1 MISEGSCTLDEWNKK
16 SSFDWAGENDIFSA
30 LLFWQEGCDGTW
42 QERKCYMVRD
52 RQFYRDFFVM
62 WIVLVL
68 QNVITLS
75 VNLADNMML
84 GAYSET
90 ALAGVA
96 AVNQI
101 QFVYQQLLISF
112 GEAAVILGTQY
123 YGKRQMGPVRELA
136 RGAMYCGV
144 ALSAVLF
151 LAASVIPRQ
160 LMLIFTTDEEIILQG
175 IAYLRVIRFT
185 YLVFAVAQI
194 LLYTLRIVGTVKIS
208 LYLSVTALLLNCFW
222 NYALIYGRF
231 GFPSYGVAGAAA
243 ATLISRLVEL
253 GILIGYLALRED
265 KLRLTWRL
273 YLLPLRDARR
283 RTAVAAD
290 QAPASSAGPEQ
301 TKDAPTVRWAPVSL
315 LMADYIRMM
324 LPLMVVNALWGLN
337 NAAQNA
343 ILGHMTARAIAA
355 NSVASTL
362 FLLVKSTAQG
372 SAATASFFT
381 GKTIGEGD
389 YDRLKL
395 YARTWQ
401 VLFVIIGILSGM
413 ILFFLR
419 IPILSLYRLEV
430 PTRAMADTFL
440 IILSVIIVT
449 MSYQMPVNAGIIKG
463 GGDIRYAVTLDL
475 VSIWCI
481 VIPISWAAAFVFH
494 ASPIA
499 VVWCL
504 NADQIFKAVP
514 AFIKCNFGHWAKK
527 LTR

>member
-1 MISEGSCTLDEWNKK
+1 
-16 SSFDWAGENDIFSA
+16 
-30 LLFWQEGCDGTW
+30 
-42 QERKCYMVRD
+42 MVRD
-52 RQFYRDFFVM
+52 KAFYRDFFAM

-84 GAYSET
+84 GAYSES

-112 GEAAVILGTQY
+112 GEAAMILGTQY
-123 YGKRQMGPVRELA
+123 FGKRQMEPVRSLA

-144 ALSAVLF
+144 ALSVLLF

-160 LMLIFTTDEEIILQG
+160 LMLIFTTDEAIIVQG
-175 IAYLRVIRFT
+175 MVYLKVIRFT
-185 YLVFAVAQI
+185 YLIFAIAQI
-194 LLYTLRIVGTVKIS
+194 LLYTLRIVGTVRIS
-208 LYLSVTALLLNCFW
+208 LYLSLAALALNCFW
-222 NYALIYGRF
+222 NYALIYGKL
-231 GFPSYGVAGAAA
+231 GFPSMGAAGAAL
-243 ATLISRLVEL
+243 ATLISRAVEL
-253 GILIGYLALRED
+253 AILIGFLALRER
-265 KLRLTWRL
+265 KLCLSWRDYLTPGRSISARA
-273 YLLPLRDARR
+273 LL
-283 RTAVAAD
+283 
-290 QAPASSAGPEQ
+290 S
-301 TKDAPTVRWAPVSL
+301 
-315 LMADYIRMM
+315 DYIRVM

-372 SAATASFFT
+372 SAAAASFFT

-389 YDRLKL
+389 YDRLRL

-401 VLFVIIGILSGM
+401 VLFVIIGILSG
-413 ILFFLR
+413 IVLFFLR
-419 IPILSLYRLEV
+419 IPILSLYRLEP

-481 VIPISWAAAFVFH
+481 VIPVSWAAAFVLH
-494 ASPIA
+494 ASPVA

-514 AFIKCNFGHWAKK
+514 AFLKCNFGHWAKK

>member
-1 MISEGSCTLDEWNKK
+1 MT
-16 SSFDWAGENDIFSA
+16 SSLLCCFGRKAVIEN
-30 LLFWQEGCDGTW
+30 W

-123 YGKRQMGPVRELA
+123 YGKQQMEPVKRLA
-136 RGAMYCGV
+136 KYAMVTGV
-144 ALSAVLF
+144 ILSAALF
-151 LAASVIPRQ
+151 LAASLIPRQ
-160 LMLIFTTDEEIILQG
+160 LMLIFTTDEAIITQG
-175 IAYLRVIRFT
+175 MIYLETIRYT
-185 YLVFAVAQI
+185 YLVFAIAQV
-194 LLYTLRIVGTVKIS
+194 LLYTLRIVGSVRIS
-208 LYLSVTALLLNCFW
+208 LYLSLTALAVNCFW
-222 NYALIYGRF
+222 NYTLIYGRF
-231 GFPSYGVAGAAA
+231 GMPSLGTKGAAI
-243 ATLISRLVEL
+243 ATLISRVVEL
-253 GILIGYLALRED
+253 AVLIGYIVLREK
-265 KLRLTWRL
+265 KLRLGWRD
-273 YLLPLRDARR
+273 YLLP
-283 RTAVAAD
+283 
-290 QAPASSAGPEQ
+290 QPSSMPSLAG
-301 TKDAPTVRWAPVSL
+301 DYVRVMIP
-315 LMADYIRMM
+315 MM
-324 LPLMVVNALWGLN
+324 IVNALWGLN

-362 FLLVKSTAQG
+362 FLLCKSTAQG
-372 SAATASFFT
+372 SAATASFYT

-389 YDRLKL
+389 FEKLRL

-401 VLFVIIGILSGM
+401 VLFIGIGILSG
-413 ILFFLR
+413 IALFFLR
-419 IPILSLYRLEV
+419 IPILSVYRLE
-430 PTRAMADTFL
+430 PETRQMADTFL
-440 IILSVIIVT
+440 LILSVIIVT
-449 MSYQMPVNAGIIKG
+449 MSYQMPVNAGIIRG
-463 GGDIRYAVTLDL
+463 GGDIRYAFTLDI

-481 VIPISWAAAFVFH
+481 VIPVSWAAAFVFH
-494 ASPIA
+494 ASPVT
-499 VVWCL
+499 VVWLL

-514 AFIKCNFGHWAKK
+514 AFIKCNYGHWAKK

>member
-1 MISEGSCTLDEWNKK
+1 
-16 SSFDWAGENDIFSA
+16 
-30 LLFWQEGCDGTW
+30 
-42 QERKCYMVRD
+42 MVRD
-52 RQFYRDFFVM
+52 RQFYIDFFSM

-123 YGKRQMGPVRELA
+123 FGKKQTGPVKSLA
-136 RGAMYCGV
+136 KSAMFFGV
-144 ALSAVLF
+144 ALSAALF
-151 LAASVIPRQ
+151 LASSVIPRH
-160 LMLIFTTDEEIILQG
+160 LMLIFTADEAIIARG
-175 IAYLRVIRFT
+175 MAYLRIIRFT
-185 YLVFAVAQI
+185 YLIFAVSQI
-194 LLYTLRIVGTVKIS
+194 LLYTLRIVGSVKIS
-208 LYLSVTALLLNCFW
+208 LYLSVLALAVNCFF

-231 GFPSYGVAGAAA
+231 GLPSFGVEGAAI
-243 ATLISRLVEL
+243 ATLLSRAAEL
-253 GILIGYLALRED
+253 CVLILYIRLRERE
-265 KLRLTWRL
+265 LRLSWRD
-273 YLLPLRDARR
+273 YLITGRIREETCGMQRVGAPGTSPGCAASGRRSLVSPLA
-283 RTAVAAD
+283 
-290 QAPASSAGPEQ
+290 
-301 TKDAPTVRWAPVSL
+301 
-315 LMADYIRMM
+315 MDYIRVM
-324 LPLMVVNALWGLN
+324 LPLMFVNALWGLN

-343 ILGHMTARAIAA
+343 ILGHMAARAIAA

-381 GKTIGEGD
+381 GKTIGEGAL
-389 YDRLKL
+389 DRLRV

-401 VLFVIIGILSGM
+401 VLFVLIGIVSG
-413 ILFFLR
+413 IALYFVR
-419 IPILSLYRLEV
+419 IPILSIYQLE
-430 PTRAMADTFL
+430 PETRKMADMFL
-440 IILSVIIVT
+440 VILSVIMVT
-449 MSYQMPVNAGIIKG
+449 MSYQMPVNSGIIKG

-481 VIPISWAAAFVFH
+481 VLPISWAAAFVYH
-494 ASPIA
+494 ASPIT

-504 NADQIFKAVP
+504 NADQIFKVVP
-514 AFIKCNFGHWAKK
+514 AFWKCNFGHWAME
-527 LTR
+527 LTRS

>member
-1 MISEGSCTLDEWNKK
+1 
-16 SSFDWAGENDIFSA
+16 
-30 LLFWQEGCDGTW
+30 
-42 QERKCYMVRD
+42 MVRD
-52 RQFYRDFFVM
+52 RQFYIDFFSM

-123 YGKRQMGPVRELA
+123 FGKKQTGPVKSLA
-136 RGAMYCGV
+136 KSAMYFGV
-144 ALSAVLF
+144 ALSAALF
-151 LAASVIPRQ
+151 LASSVIPRH
-160 LMLIFTTDEEIILQG
+160 LMLIFTADEAIIARG
-175 IAYLRVIRFT
+175 MAYLRIIRFT
-185 YLVFAVAQI
+185 YLIFAVSQI
-194 LLYTLRIVGTVKIS
+194 LLYTLRIVGSVKIS
-208 LYLSVTALLLNCFW
+208 LYLSVLALAVNCFF

-231 GFPSYGVAGAAA
+231 GLPSLGVEGAAIATLLSRAAELCVLILYIRLRERELRLSWRDYLITGWIREETCGMQRAGAPGTSPGCAA
-243 ATLISRLVEL
+243 SGRRSLVSP
-253 GILIGYLALRED
+253 LA
-265 KLRLTWRL
+265 K
-273 YLLPLRDARR
+273 
-283 RTAVAAD
+283 
-290 QAPASSAGPEQ
+290 
-301 TKDAPTVRWAPVSL
+301 
-315 LMADYIRMM
+315 DYIRVM
-324 LPLMVVNALWGLN
+324 LPLMFVNALWGLN

-343 ILGHMTARAIAA
+343 ILGHMAARAIAA

-381 GKTIGEGD
+381 GKTIGEGAL
-389 YDRLKL
+389 DRLRV

-401 VLFVIIGILSGM
+401 VLFVLIGIVSG
-413 ILFFLR
+413 IALYFVR
-419 IPILSLYRLEV
+419 IPILSIYQLE
-430 PTRAMADTFL
+430 PETRKMADMFL
-440 IILSVIIVT
+440 VILSVIMVT
-449 MSYQMPVNAGIIKG
+449 MSYQMPVNSGIIKG

-481 VIPISWAAAFVFH
+481 VLPISWAAAFVYH
-494 ASPIA
+494 ASPIT

-504 NADQIFKAVP
+504 NADQIFKVVP
-514 AFIKCNFGHWAKK
+514 AFWKCNFGHWARE
-527 LTR
+527 LTRS

>member
-1 MISEGSCTLDEWNKK
+1 
-16 SSFDWAGENDIFSA
+16 
-30 LLFWQEGCDGTW
+30 
-42 QERKCYMVRD
+42 MVRD
-52 RQFYRDFFVM
+52 RQFYIDFFSM

-123 YGKRQMGPVRELA
+123 FGKKQTGPVKSLA
-136 RGAMYCGV
+136 KSAMFFGV
-144 ALSAVLF
+144 ALSAALF
-151 LAASVIPRQ
+151 LASSVIPRH
-160 LMLIFTTDEEIILQG
+160 LMLIFTADEAIIARG
-175 IAYLRVIRFT
+175 MAYLRIIRFT
-185 YLVFAVAQI
+185 YLIFAVSQI
-194 LLYTLRIVGTVKIS
+194 LLYTLRIVGSVKIS
-208 LYLSVTALLLNCFW
+208 LYLSVLALAVNCFF

-231 GFPSYGVAGAAA
+231 GLPSFGVEGAAI
-243 ATLISRLVEL
+243 ATLLSRAAEL
-253 GILIGYLALRED
+253 CVLILYIRLRERE
-265 KLRLTWRL
+265 LRLSWRD
-273 YLLPLRDARR
+273 YLITGRIREETFGMQRVGAPGTSPGCAASGRRSLVSPLA
-283 RTAVAAD
+283 
-290 QAPASSAGPEQ
+290 
-301 TKDAPTVRWAPVSL
+301 
-315 LMADYIRMM
+315 MDYIRVM
-324 LPLMVVNALWGLN
+324 LPLMFVNALWGLN

-343 ILGHMTARAIAA
+343 ILGHMAARAIAA

-381 GKTIGEGD
+381 GKTIGEGAL
-389 YDRLKL
+389 DRLRV

-401 VLFVIIGILSGM
+401 VLFVLIGIVSG
-413 ILFFLR
+413 IALYFVR
-419 IPILSLYRLEV
+419 IPILSIYQLE
-430 PTRAMADTFL
+430 PETRKMADMFL
-440 IILSVIIVT
+440 VILSVIMVT
-449 MSYQMPVNAGIIKG
+449 MSYQMPVNSGIIKG

-481 VIPISWAAAFVFH
+481 VLPISWAAAFVYH
-494 ASPIA
+494 ASPIT

-504 NADQIFKAVP
+504 NADQIFKVVP
-514 AFIKCNFGHWAKK
+514 AFWKCNFGHWAME
-527 LTR
+527 LTRS

>member
-1 MISEGSCTLDEWNKK
+1 
-16 SSFDWAGENDIFSA
+16 
-30 LLFWQEGCDGTW
+30 
-42 QERKCYMVRD
+42 MVRD
-52 RQFYRDFFVM
+52 KKFYRDFFAM

-84 GAYSET
+84 GAYSEK

-101 QFVYQQLLISF
+101 QFVYQYLLISI

-123 YGKRQMGPVRELA
+123 YGQKKMGPVKSLA
-136 RGAMYCGV
+136 RGAMWAGV
-144 ALSAVLF
+144 ILSVVLF
-151 LAASVIPRQ
+151 FAASLFPRQ
-160 LMLIFTTDEEIILQG
+160 LMLIFTTDETIIAEG
-175 IAYLRVIRFT
+175 MAYLRIIRFT
-185 YLVFAVAQI
+185 YLIFAIAQI
-194 LLYTLRIVGTVKIS
+194 LLYTLRIVGSVRIS
-208 LYLSVTALLLNCFW
+208 LYLSITALVVNCFF
-222 NYALIYGRF
+222 NYALIYGQF
-231 GFPSYGVAGAAA
+231 GMPSLGTKGAAI
-243 ATLISRLVEL
+243 ATLISRAVEL
-253 GILIGYLALRED
+253 AVLIGYIALFER
-265 KLRLTWRL
+265 KLRLGWRDYFPRDHVPDQRTDGRKTVFRATDKKTSSSDVRL
-273 YLLPLRDARR
+273 EAAVSTDHHGAASVEKRPAVSPLAKDYLR
-283 RTAVAAD
+283 V
-290 QAPASSAGPEQ
+290 
-301 TKDAPTVRWAPVSL
+301 
-315 LMADYIRMM
+315 M
-324 LPLMVVNALWGLN
+324 LPLMVVNSLWGLN

-362 FLLVKSTAQG
+362 FLLCKSTAQG

-389 YDRLKL
+389 FERLKL

-401 VLFVIIGILSGM
+401 VLFIGIGILSG
-413 ILFFLR
+413 IALYFLR
-419 IPILSLYRLEV
+419 IPILSVYRLE
-430 PTRAMADTFL
+430 PETRQMADTFL
-440 IILSVIIVT
+440 IILSVVIVT

-463 GGDIRYAVTLDL
+463 GGDIRYAFILDI

-481 VIPISWAAAFVFH
+481 VIPVSWTAAFVFH
-494 ASPIA
+494 ASPVA
-499 VVWCL
+499 VVWLL

>member
-1 MISEGSCTLDEWNKK
+1 
-16 SSFDWAGENDIFSA
+16 
-30 LLFWQEGCDGTW
+30 
-42 QERKCYMVRD
+42 MVRD
-52 RQFYRDFFVM
+52 RQFYRDFFAM

-84 GAYSET
+84 GAYSES

-112 GEAAVILGTQY
+112 GEAAMILGTQY
-123 YGKRQMGPVRELA
+123 FGKRQMEPVRSLA

-144 ALSAVLF
+144 ALSALLF
-151 LAASVIPRQ
+151 LAASLIPRQ
-160 LMLIFTTDEEIILQG
+160 LMLIFTTEEEIILQG
-175 IAYLRVIRFT
+175 MAYLKVIRFT
-185 YLVFAVAQI
+185 YLIFAIAQI
-194 LLYTLRIVGTVKIS
+194 LLFTLRIVGTVRIS
-208 LYLSVTALLLNCFW
+208 LYLSIIALAINCFW
-222 NYALIYGRF
+222 NYALIYGKL
-231 GFPSYGVAGAAA
+231 GFPSLGVAGAAI
-243 ATLISRLVEL
+243 ATLISRVAEL
-253 GILIGYLALRED
+253 GILIGFLALREK
-265 KLRLTWRL
+265 KLRLSWRDYL
-273 YLLPLRDARR
+273 MPGRSISAHGESAAVTGKREALLPR
-283 RTAVAAD
+283 
-290 QAPASSAGPEQ
+290 GPRIS
-301 TKDAPTVRWAPVSL
+301 PL
-315 LMADYIRMM
+315 LADYIRMM

-401 VLFVIIGILSGM
+401 VLFVIIGILSG
-413 ILFFLR
+413 ILLFFLR
-419 IPILSLYRLEV
+419 VPILSLYRLAPE
-430 PTRAMADTFL
+430 TRQMADTFL

>member
-1 MISEGSCTLDEWNKK
+1 
-16 SSFDWAGENDIFSA
+16 
-30 LLFWQEGCDGTW
+30 
-42 QERKCYMVRD
+42 MVRD

-175 IAYLRVIRFT
+175 MAYLRVIRFT

-194 LLYTLRIVGTVKIS
+194 LLYTLRIVGTVRIS

-273 YLLPLRDARR
+273 YLLPARN
-283 RTAVAAD
+283 AW
-290 QAPASSAGPEQ
+290 APASSAALEQ
-301 TKDAPTVRWAPVSL
+301 TKDAPTARRAHVSL

-401 VLFVIIGILSGM
+401 VLFVIIGILSG
-413 ILFFLR
+413 ILLFFLR
-419 IPILSLYRLEV
+419 VPILSLYRLAPE
-430 PTRAMADTFL
+430 TSQMADTFL

-481 VIPISWAAAFVFH
+481 VIPVSWVAAFVLH
-494 ASPIA
+494 ASPVV

>member
-1 MISEGSCTLDEWNKK
+1 MGMY
-16 SSFDWAGENDIFSA
+16 G
-30 LLFWQEGCDGTW
+30 
-42 QERKCYMVRD
+42 MVREKKNFFVHGK
-52 RQFYRDFFVM
+52 QFYIDFFAM

-101 QFVYQQLLISF
+101 QFVYQQLLFAI

-123 YGKRQMGPVRELA
+123 YGKNESRPIKSLA
-136 RGAMYCGV
+136 RGAMYFGV
-144 ALSAVLF
+144 GLSAVLF
-151 LAASVIPRQ
+151 LAASLIPRQ
-160 LMLIFTTDEEIILQG
+160 LMLIFTTDEAIISQG
-175 IAYLRVIRFT
+175 MAYLGIIRYT
-185 YLVFAVAQI
+185 YLIFAVAQI
-194 LLYTLRIVGTVKIS
+194 LLYTLRIVGSVRIS
-208 LYLSVTALLLNCFW
+208 LYLSVTALIVNCFF
-222 NYALIYGRF
+222 NYALIYGKF
-231 GFPSYGVAGAAA
+231 GMPSLGVKGAAI
-243 ATLISRLVEL
+243 ATLISRAVEL
-253 GILIGYLALRED
+253 CVLIL
-265 KLRLTWRL
+265 
-273 YLLPLRDARR
+273 
-283 RTAVAAD
+283 
-290 QAPASSAGPEQ
+290 
-301 TKDAPTVRWAPVSL
+301 
-315 LMADYIRMM
+315 YIRFRERRLCLSWRDYLIPGKIRRPESGVRQKTDAQAEKPGNGTSGRNSLTVDFIRVMF
-324 LPLMVVNALWGLN
+324 PLMFVNSLWGLN

-389 YDRLKL
+389 FDRLKL

-401 VLFVIIGILSGM
+401 ALFIVIGILSG
-413 ILFFLR
+413 IALYFLR
-419 IPILSLYRLEV
+419 IPIVSVYRLE
-430 PTRAMADTFL
+430 PETRQMADSFL
-440 IILSVIIVT
+440 LILSVIIVT

-463 GGDIRYAVTLDL
+463 GGDIRYAVTLDI

-494 ASPIA
+494 ASPIV

-514 AFIKCNFGHWAKK
+514 AFIKCNYGHWAKK
-527 LTR
+527 LTRS

>member
-1 MISEGSCTLDEWNKK
+1 
-16 SSFDWAGENDIFSA
+16 
-30 LLFWQEGCDGTW
+30 
-42 QERKCYMVRD
+42 MVRD
-52 RQFYRDFFVM
+52 RQFYIDFFSM

-123 YGKRQMGPVRELA
+123 FGKKQTGPVKSLA
-136 RGAMYCGV
+136 KSAMFFGV
-144 ALSAVLF
+144 ALSAALF
-151 LAASVIPRQ
+151 LASSVIPRH
-160 LMLIFTTDEEIILQG
+160 LMLIFTADEAIIARG
-175 IAYLRVIRFT
+175 MAYLRIIRFT
-185 YLVFAVAQI
+185 YLIFAVSQI
-194 LLYTLRIVGTVKIS
+194 LLYTLRIVGSVKIS
-208 LYLSVTALLLNCFW
+208 LYLSVLALAVNCFF

-231 GFPSYGVAGAAA
+231 GLPSFGVEGAAIATLLSRAAELCVLILYIRLRERELRLSWRDYLITGMIREATCGMQRAGAPADAA
-243 ATLISRLVEL
+243 GVQ
-253 GILIGYLALRED
+253 
-265 KLRLTWRL
+265 
-273 YLLPLRDARR
+273 
-283 RTAVAAD
+283 
-290 QAPASSAGPEQ
+290 QAGSSAGEAGVQ
-301 TKDAPTVRWAPVSL
+301 RAGAPAGEAGMQRVGAPGTSPGCAASGRRSLVSPL
-315 LMADYIRMM
+315 AMDYIRVM
-324 LPLMVVNALWGLN
+324 LPLMFVNALWGLN

-343 ILGHMTARAIAA
+343 ILGHMAARAIAA

-381 GKTIGEGD
+381 GKTIGEGAL
-389 YDRLKL
+389 DRLRV

-401 VLFVIIGILSGM
+401 VLFVLIGIVSG
-413 ILFFLR
+413 IALYFVR
-419 IPILSLYRLEV
+419 IPILSIYQLE
-430 PTRAMADTFL
+430 PETRKMADMFL
-440 IILSVIIVT
+440 VILSVIMVT
-449 MSYQMPVNAGIIKG
+449 MSYQMPVNSGIIKG

-481 VIPISWAAAFVFH
+481 VLPISWAAAFVYH
-494 ASPIA
+494 ASPIT

-504 NADQIFKAVP
+504 NADQIFKVVP
-514 AFIKCNFGHWAKK
+514 AFWKCNFGHWARE
-527 LTR
+527 LTRS

>member
-1 MISEGSCTLDEWNKK
+1 
-16 SSFDWAGENDIFSA
+16 
-30 LLFWQEGCDGTW
+30 
-42 QERKCYMVRD
+42 MVRD
-52 RQFYRDFFVM
+52 RQFYIDFFSM

-123 YGKRQMGPVRELA
+123 FGKKQTGPVKSLA
-136 RGAMYCGV
+136 KSAMYFGV
-144 ALSAVLF
+144 ALSAALF
-151 LAASVIPRQ
+151 LASSVIPRH
-160 LMLIFTTDEEIILQG
+160 LMLIFTADEAIIARG
-175 IAYLRVIRFT
+175 MAYLRIIRFT
-185 YLVFAVAQI
+185 YLIFAVSQI
-194 LLYTLRIVGTVKIS
+194 LLYTLRIVGSVKIS
-208 LYLSVTALLLNCFW
+208 LYLSVLALAVNCFF

-231 GFPSYGVAGAAA
+231 GLPSLGVEGAAIATLLSRAAELCVLILYIRLRERELRLSWRDYLITGRIREETFGMQRAGAPGTSPGCAA
-243 ATLISRLVEL
+243 SGRRSLVSP
-253 GILIGYLALRED
+253 LA
-265 KLRLTWRL
+265 
-273 YLLPLRDARR
+273 
-283 RTAVAAD
+283 
-290 QAPASSAGPEQ
+290 
-301 TKDAPTVRWAPVSL
+301 
-315 LMADYIRMM
+315 MDYIRVM
-324 LPLMVVNALWGLN
+324 LPLMFVNALWGLN

-343 ILGHMTARAIAA
+343 ILGHMAARAIAA

-381 GKTIGEGD
+381 GKTIGEGAL
-389 YDRLKL
+389 DRLRV

-401 VLFVIIGILSGM
+401 VLFVLIGIVSG
-413 ILFFLR
+413 IALYFVR
-419 IPILSLYRLEV
+419 IPILSIYQLE
-430 PTRAMADTFL
+430 PETRKMADMFL
-440 IILSVIIVT
+440 VILSVIMVT
-449 MSYQMPVNAGIIKG
+449 MSYQMPVNSGIIKG

-481 VIPISWAAAFVFH
+481 VLPISWAAAFVYH
-494 ASPIA
+494 ASPIT

-504 NADQIFKAVP
+504 NADQIFKVVP
-514 AFIKCNFGHWAKK
+514 AFWKCNFGHWARE
-527 LTR
+527 LTRS

>member
-1 MISEGSCTLDEWNKK
+1 
-16 SSFDWAGENDIFSA
+16 
-30 LLFWQEGCDGTW
+30 
-42 QERKCYMVRD
+42 MVRD
-52 RQFYRDFFVM
+52 RQFYIDFFSM

-123 YGKRQMGPVRELA
+123 FGKKQTGPVKSLA
-136 RGAMYCGV
+136 KSAMYFGV
-144 ALSAVLF
+144 ALSAALF
-151 LAASVIPRQ
+151 LASSVIPRH
-160 LMLIFTTDEEIILQG
+160 LMLIFTADEAIIARG
-175 IAYLRVIRFT
+175 MAYLRIIRFT
-185 YLVFAVAQI
+185 YLIFAVSQI
-194 LLYTLRIVGTVKIS
+194 LLYTLRIVGSVKIS
-208 LYLSVTALLLNCFW
+208 LYLSVLALAVNCFF

-231 GFPSYGVAGAAA
+231 GLPSFGVEGAAI
-243 ATLISRLVEL
+243 ATLLSRAAEL
-253 GILIGYLALRED
+253 CVLILYIRLRERE
-265 KLRLTWRL
+265 LRLSWRD
-273 YLLPLRDARR
+273 YLITGRIREATFGMQRVGAPGTSPGCAASGRRSLVSPLA
-283 RTAVAAD
+283 
-290 QAPASSAGPEQ
+290 
-301 TKDAPTVRWAPVSL
+301 
-315 LMADYIRMM
+315 MDYIRVM
-324 LPLMVVNALWGLN
+324 LPLMFVNALWGLN

-343 ILGHMTARAIAA
+343 ILGHMAARAIAA

-381 GKTIGEGD
+381 GKTIGEGAL
-389 YDRLKL
+389 DRLRV

-401 VLFVIIGILSGM
+401 VLFVLIGIVSG
-413 ILFFLR
+413 IALYFVR
-419 IPILSLYRLEV
+419 IPILSIYQLE
-430 PTRAMADTFL
+430 PETRKMADMFL
-440 IILSVIIVT
+440 VILSVIMVT
-449 MSYQMPVNAGIIKG
+449 MSYQMPVNSGIIKG

-481 VIPISWAAAFVFH
+481 VLPISWAAAFVYH
-494 ASPIA
+494 ASPIT

-504 NADQIFKAVP
+504 NADQIFKVVP
-514 AFIKCNFGHWAKK
+514 AFWKCNFGHWARE
-527 LTR
+527 LTRS